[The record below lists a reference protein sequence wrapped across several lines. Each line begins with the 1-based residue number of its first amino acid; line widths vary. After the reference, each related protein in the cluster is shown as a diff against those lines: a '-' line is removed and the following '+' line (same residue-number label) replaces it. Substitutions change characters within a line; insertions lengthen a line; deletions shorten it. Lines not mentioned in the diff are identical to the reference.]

1 MWHLQHDAIVMENY
15 IIPVPTNWYAQIL
28 ENGDQLLIRVDT
40 DDKSPATQPHV
51 HAKLFVH
58 WSPTP
63 LSDEEVRDI
72 ASLDAAHLEQRGV
85 NPVLWGMNA
94 NDATITCVGP
104 DELGSGGGHD
114 VEPISS
120 HCVGS
125 NGLNIS
131 ITATKADMQQ
141 VREIL
146 SGIRKKP

>member
-1 MWHLQHDAIVMENY
+1 V
-15 IIPVPTNWYAQIL
+15 T
-28 ENGDQLLIRVDT
+28 
-40 DDKSPATQPHV
+40 
-51 HAKLFVH
+51 
-58 WSPTP
+58 
-63 LSDEEVRDI
+63 EEVRDI
-72 ASLDAAHLEQRGV
+72 ASLDVAQLEKQGL

-104 DELGSGGGHD
+104 DELGSGGEHD
-114 VEPISS
+114 IVPISS

-131 ITATKADMQQ
+131 ITATKADMRQ